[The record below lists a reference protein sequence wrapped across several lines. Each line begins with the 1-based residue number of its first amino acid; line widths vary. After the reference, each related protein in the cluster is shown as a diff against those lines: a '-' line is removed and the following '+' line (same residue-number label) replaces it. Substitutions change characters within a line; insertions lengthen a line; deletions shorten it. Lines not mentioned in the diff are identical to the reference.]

1 MRNDVINGIFEFG
14 MACMLALSVVRLWR
28 DRCVNGWSVWSV
40 VWPTAW
46 GYWNLY
52 YYPSLGQW
60 VSTVGGVLVVIV
72 NSTWIV
78 LAVRFSRRAG
88 Q

>member
-1 MRNDVINGIFEFG
+1 MADLVNGLFEFG
-14 MACMLALSVVRLWR
+14 MACMLFLSVLRLWR
-28 DRCVNGWSVWSV
+28 DKRVHGWSVWSV

-46 GYWNLY
+46 GLWNLY

-60 VSTVGGVLVVIV
+60 YSFLGGLFVVIV

-78 LAVRFSRRAG
+78 LALYFER
-88 Q
+88 QTNK